1 MKIVNNI
8 DKNIFREYDIRG
20 TYNVNLNEDVSYTIG
35 KAYGT
40 YIKRFNET
48 ICVVDCLLFL

>member
-48 ICVVDCLLFL
+48 NCIFFLITV